1 MKTQVNEIRLHGANR
16 CIDLSPGLNI
26 ITGPIASGKTT
37 LIRYIRFLLG
47 GSLGSLPRE
56 AKANVSAVS
65 GSIDLNNTTYSI
77 VRRAVTTTTARV
89 EVASANRTWR
99 LPAHSAPDGDTYVNW
114 MLRTLDLPRLEVPS
128 APTRPE
134 SDPTPVTISD
144 YLLYSVLTQDE
155 LGFAVFGHRDPF
167 KNIKRKYVFE
177 IVYGFFD
184 VEAARVREQLRHV
197 YSQLRELRAQRT
209 LFETFFENTPLANRA
224 DIEREIDEVTNA
236 LADAETTATDLASEP
251 RRDSAT
257 DELQRELI
265 DLEGTSQELI
275 IATEGEHRSLS
286 NLQELA
292 GQLESQ
298 VDRLTRAIV
307 SHKLLLD
314 LEFVVCPRC
323 GTDVAANRASDDNCI
338 LCLQEPSL
346 EFSRKVLVDEQDVV
360 EQQLKEIQ
368 DLARDR
374 ESRVTGLQ
382 NELARV
388 RSALSER
395 QAELEF
401 LRKTYVSEHA
411 QRISSVAAKRAQLKT
426 RLEQLREYMVVF
438 ARLDDADRTVVELT
452 ERKNQLQQELA
463 LATSKSNEGRRR
475 VAHLRKRFN
484 EILEQL
490 RPPKFGERDS
500 SDISLDTY
508 LPDYYGRAFVELSS
522 PGLATLVNLAHAL
535 AHHLTTIE
543 LDLKLPQI
551 LIVDGLSEHLGEEGL
566 DPERRAAAY
575 DVLTE
580 LSEAHPE
587 LQVILVDNEIP
598 EEARQFVR
606 LELSEEDRLIRVA
619 DEG

>member
-1 MKTQVNEIRLHGANR
+1 MKTEVHEIRLHGANR
-16 CIDLSPGLNI
+16 HIEFSPGLNI

-37 LIRYIRFLLG
+37 LVRYIRFLLG
-47 GSLGSLPRE
+47 GPLGSLPRE

-65 GSIDLNNTTYSI
+65 GSFDLADTTYSI

-89 EVASANRTWR
+89 EIASPNRTWR
-99 LPAHSAPDGDTYVNW
+99 LPAHSAPDGRTYVNW
-114 MLRTLDLPRLEVPS
+114 MLQALDLPRLEVPS

-134 SDPTPVTISD
+134 SDPTPVTIND

-155 LGFAVFGHRDPF
+155 LGFAVFGNRDTF

-184 VEAARVREQLRHV
+184 VEAARLREQLRHV
-197 YSQLRELRAQRT
+197 YSQLRELRAHRS
-209 LFETFFENTPLANRA
+209 LFETFFEDTPLANRA
-224 DIEREIDEVTNA
+224 DVEREIAEIRHE
-236 LADAETTATDLASEP
+236 LARVEATATGLASEP
-251 RRDSAT
+251 RQDSAT
-257 DELQRELI
+257 DELQRELVG
-265 DLEGTSQELI
+265 LEGTARELI
-275 IATEGEHRSLS
+275 VATEGEHRSLG
-286 NLQELA
+286 NLRELA

-323 GTDVAANRASDDNCI
+323 GTDIAANRASDDVCI

-346 EFSRKVLVDEQDVV
+346 EFSRKALVDEQEAV

-368 DLARDR
+368 DLARER
-374 ESRVTGLQ
+374 ESSVTSVEK
-382 NELARV
+382 ELARV
-388 RSALSER
+388 RAALSER

-401 LRKTYVSEHA
+401 LSKTYVSEHA
-411 QRISSVAAKRAQLKT
+411 RRISSVAARRAQLKT
-426 RLEQLREYMVVF
+426 RLAQLREYMVVF
-438 ARLDDADRTVVELT
+438 ARLDDADRTVGELT
-452 ERKNQLQQELA
+452 ERKNQLQQDLA
-463 LATSKSNEGRRR
+463 LATSKSNEGRHR
-475 VAHLRKRFN
+475 VAHLTKRFN
-484 EILEQL
+484 EFLEQL
-490 RPPKFGERDS
+490 RPPKFGEQDS
-500 SDISLDTY
+500 SDINLATY
-508 LPDYYGRAFVELSS
+508 LPDYYGRAFMELSS

-543 LDLKLPQI
+543 LGLKLPQI
-551 LIVDGLSEHLGEEGL
+551 LIVDGLSEHLGDEGL

-580 LSEAHPE
+580 LSEKHPE

-598 EEARQFVR
+598 EDARRFVR
-606 LELSEEDRLIRVA
+606 LELSEEDRLIR
-619 DEG
+619 DPDPG

>member
-1 MKTQVNEIRLHGANR
+1 
-16 CIDLSPGLNI
+16 
-26 ITGPIASGKTT
+26 
-37 LIRYIRFLLG
+37 
-47 GSLGSLPRE
+47 
-56 AKANVSAVS
+56 
-65 GSIDLNNTTYSI
+65 
-77 VRRAVTTTTARV
+77 
-89 EVASANRTWR
+89 
-99 LPAHSAPDGDTYVNW
+99 
-114 MLRTLDLPRLEVPS
+114 
-128 APTRPE
+128 
-134 SDPTPVTISD
+134 
-144 YLLYSVLTQDE
+144 
-155 LGFAVFGHRDPF
+155 
-167 KNIKRKYVFE
+167 
-177 IVYGFFD
+177 
-184 VEAARVREQLRHV
+184 
-197 YSQLRELRAQRT
+197 
-209 LFETFFENTPLANRA
+209 
-224 DIEREIDEVTNA
+224 
-236 LADAETTATDLASEP
+236 
-251 RRDSAT
+251 
-257 DELQRELI
+257 
-265 DLEGTSQELI
+265 
-275 IATEGEHRSLS
+275 
-286 NLQELA
+286 
-292 GQLESQ
+292 
-298 VDRLTRAIV
+298 
-307 SHKLLLD
+307 
-314 LEFVVCPRC
+314 
-323 GTDVAANRASDDNCI
+323 
-338 LCLQEPSL
+338 
-346 EFSRKVLVDEQDVV
+346 
-360 EQQLKEIQ
+360 
-368 DLARDR
+368 
-374 ESRVTGLQ
+374 
-382 NELARV
+382 
-388 RSALSER
+388 
-395 QAELEF
+395 
-401 LRKTYVSEHA
+401 
-411 QRISSVAAKRAQLKT
+411 
-426 RLEQLREYMVVF
+426 MVVF